1 VDADAAQRAR
11 FNAERSRILR
21 AFGATLR
28 ELRGPERTQENIA
41 DLANMHPTYIGK
53 LERGEQEPGLL
64 ALAILAAVFEVSLDR
79 LAQGLPLLKERK
91 PPP

>member
-1 VDADAAQRAR
+1 MDADTAKRAR
-11 FNAERSRILR
+11 FNAERDRILL
-21 AFGATLR
+21 ALGANLR
-28 ELRGPERTQENIA
+28 ELRGPGRTQEDVA

-64 ALAILAAVFEVSLDR
+64 ALLVLAGAFEVPLDL
-79 LAQGLPLLKERK
+79 LAEGLPVPKERK